1 MLKISILTICPD
13 YFGDFLKSHV
23 VDRAVKLALVKVEVV
38 DIRAFA
44 GGSFRHVDD
53 SPYGGGRGMI
63 LRAQPVLDA
72 LKKVKAGSEKRNHTI
87 LLSPKGARYEQK
99 TARRLLEEEHL
110 IFICGHYEGIDA
122 RAETAADEMISLGDF
137 VLSGGEPAAI
147 VIVDSILR
155 LLPGN
160 LREGSADEES
170 FENGLLEYPQYTRP
184 EVVEGMSVPE
194 VLLSGNHEAI
204 RDFRRQQALDLT
216 RRLRPDLLEEGKD
229 HETF

>member
-1 MLKISILTICPD
+1 MMLKISILTICPE

-23 VDRAVKLALVKVEVV
+23 AARAGQLALAEVEIV
-38 DIRAFA
+38 DIRAYA
-44 GGSFRHVDD
+44 NGSFRHVDD

-72 LKKVKAGSEKRNHTI
+72 VKSVKNASGKRAHTI
-87 LLSPKGARYEQK
+87 LLSPKGTRYEQK
-99 TARRLLEEEHL
+99 TARRLCQEEHL
-110 IFICGHYEGIDA
+110 ILICGHYEGIDA
-122 RAETAADEMISLGDF
+122 RAETVADEVVSLGDF

-147 VIVDSILR
+147 AVVDSVLR

-160 LREGSADEES
+160 LREGSAEEES

-184 EVVEGMSVPE
+184 EVVEGMPVPE

-204 RDFRRQQALDLT
+204 RAFRQQQALEIT
-216 RRLRPDLLEEGKD
+216 RRLRPDLLEKENNQ
-229 HETF
+229 